1 MAAASRSFLKIYI
14 RIIIYN
20 KRSLT
25 QNESFI
31 QYTANL
37 TALLSMSEILFVHSF
52 VRSTEE
58 AGTVLPDTRWYQI
71 RLGYIM
77 LENMVIMPGG
87 SAH

>member
-1 MAAASRSFLKIYI
+1 
-14 RIIIYN
+14 
-20 KRSLT
+20 
-25 QNESFI
+25 
-31 QYTANL
+31 
-37 TALLSMSEILFVHSF
+37 MSEILFVHSF